1 MHLVQAAQWLGRTP
15 PPPARAAARC
25 GRRPGPAGRR
35 WPLDTFRSRQYW
47 CRTSTMF
54 RFFILLISILNW
66 HELDPLSMRVLITCS
81 LVECSDICN
90 LLKDGEDDQ

>member
-1 MHLVQAAQWLGRTP
+1 MLVDGLFDRVDDRCWSQLINQSPRFLQAPGGVQGHFPQPAVLVQNQHAT
-15 PPPARAAARC
+15 
-25 GRRPGPAGRR
+25 
-35 WPLDTFRSRQYW
+35 
-47 CRTSTMF
+47 F